1 MERTWRN
8 LKGLSSAL
16 YLTKPLCI
24 FVRLRHAR
32 DLHELGKMF
41 IKSAGL
47 LPRPKSHD
55 GNMQS
60 VVAAGAAA
68 ALGAAANGAAAPG
81 VAAQGTLHK
90 DTVQL
95 EGMIACFQI
104 IC

>member
-8 LKGLSSAL
+8 LKGISSAL
-16 YLTKPLCI
+16 YSLTPLCI

-81 VAAQGTLHK
+81 VAAQGIRYTKIRYSLK
-90 DTVQL
+90 
-95 EGMIACFQI
+95 A
-104 IC
+104 

>member
-1 MERTWRN
+1 MVKLTVSWRGLN
-8 LKGLSSAL
+8 LNGLSPAP
-16 YLTKPLCI
+16 YFITPLCI

-81 VAAQGTLHK
+81 VAAQGIRYTKIRYSLK
-90 DTVQL
+90 P
-95 EGMIACFQI
+95 
-104 IC
+104 